1 MLNQETLDKA
11 YPIIDKLAKSRSR
24 NGGFA
29 YYEPSDVYQEI
40 WGMCLDAMDRYDPT
54 TGPIENFLVIH
65 VTNRLKNI
73 KRDKY
78 FRPGFDMVSSG
89 LARTRMDL
97 VNALPLGSDEMA
109 ENCSVWCSTPAG
121 VDPVGHILCDETITY
136 ITGRLPESLKE
147 AFESLINNNRIRSVI
162 RDEVRQKVAEILADR
177 DEHVGN

>member
-1 MLNQETLDKA
+1 MLNQKTLDEA
-11 YPIIDKLAKSRSR
+11 YPIIDKLAKGRSC

-29 YYEPSDVYQEI
+29 YYESDDVYQEI

-78 FRPGFDMVSSG
+78 FRPGFDIMSSG

-109 ENCSVWCSTPAG
+109 DNCSVWCSTPPG
-121 VDPVGHILCDETITY
+121 VDPLGLILCDETIAY
-136 ITGRLPESLKE
+136 IKDRLSESLKE
-147 AFESLINNNRIRSVI
+147 AFGLLINNNKIRSVL

-177 DEHVGN
+177 DKHVRD